1 MRNLEDCK
9 AEVFRRSEER
19 IKERKRKRNRV
30 LAWCIPLCLLLVA
43 GGLYIRPLLEPVDEV
58 ARTNEGPTPVP
69 GRELGG
75 LAGGTVSYSSVD
87 LMVRKGETEVFR
99 NVTKEEAVEALYL
112 AVAENFRVPVAS
124 SPETEVNVYGST
136 EDGVGDKT
144 SGTVK
149 ENFQNTAGQDR
160 DSIIDELKVKYE
172 LVDKPADYKLVFQTE
187 GGAEFIYRLCGNVL
201 YDDKNASS
209 VTLDDIQL
217 TVLRTKIEV
226 VAADEDRK

>member
-19 IKERKRKRNRV
+19 IKERKRTRNRV
-30 LAWCIPLCLLLVA
+30 LVCCIPLCLLLVV
-43 GGLYIRPLLEPVDEV
+43 GGLCIRPLLEPVDEV
-58 ARTNEGPTPVP
+58 ARTNGGPTPVP

-75 LAGGTVSYSSVD
+75 LAGSTVNYTSVE
-87 LMVRKGETEVFR
+87 LMVRKGEKEVLR
-99 NVTKEEAVEALYL
+99 NVTDSDAVEALYL
-112 AVAENFRVPVAS
+112 AVTESFRVPVAS
-124 SPETEVNVYGST
+124 SPETEVNVYEST

-149 ENFQNTAGQDR
+149 ENFLNTAGQDR

-187 GGAEFIYRLCGNVL
+187 GGAEFIYCLCGNVL
-201 YDDKNASS
+201 YDDKNACS
-209 VTLDDIQL
+209 VVLTDTQLEVL
-217 TVLRTKIEV
+217 TVQIETA
-226 VAADEDRK
+226 AADEDRK

>member
-30 LAWCIPLCLLLVA
+30 LAWCIPLCLLLVT

-58 ARTNEGPTPVP
+58 ARTNGGTIQVP
-69 GRELGG
+69 GWELSG

-124 SPETEVNVYGST
+124 SPETEVNVYEST

-187 GGAEFIYRLCGNVL
+187 GGGEFVYRLCGNVL
-201 YDDKNASS
+201 YDDKNACS
-209 VTLDDIQL
+209 VTLTEIQL

-226 VAADEDRK
+226 AAADEDEK

>member
-1 MRNLEDCK
+1 MRKLEDCK

-19 IKERKRKRNRV
+19 IKERKRNRNRA
-30 LAWCIPLCLLLVA
+30 LACCIPLCLLLVA
-43 GGLYIRPLLEPVDEV
+43 GVRYIGPLLVPVDEV
-58 ARTNEGPTPVP
+58 ARTNGGPTPVP

-75 LAGGTVSYSSVD
+75 LAGSTVNYTSVE
-87 LMVRKGETEVFR
+87 LMVRKGEKEVHR
-99 NVTKEEAVEALYL
+99 NVTNEEAVEALYL
-112 AVAENFRVPVAS
+112 AVTESFRVPVAGT
-124 SPETEVNVYGST
+124 PENEVNVYEST
-136 EDGVGDKT
+136 EDDAGDKT

-187 GGAEFIYRLCGNVL
+187 GGAEFVYRLCGNVL
-201 YDDKNASS
+201 YDDKNACS
-209 VTLDDIQL
+209 VTLTEIQL

-226 VAADEDRK
+226 AAADEDEK